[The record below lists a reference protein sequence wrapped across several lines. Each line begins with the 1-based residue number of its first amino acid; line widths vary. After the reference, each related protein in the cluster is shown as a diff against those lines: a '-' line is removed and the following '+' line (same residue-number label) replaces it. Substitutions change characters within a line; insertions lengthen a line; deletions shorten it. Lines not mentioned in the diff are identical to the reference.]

1 MKRQIIA
8 TTDGKFIGLIIDD
21 SDTVFNLNGYD
32 FKADKIQTLDAGIV
46 RFSNSN
52 YVIDTKRG
60 D

>member
-32 FKADKIQTLDAGIV
+32 FKADKIQALDIDIV